1 MYTPIDQQIAQW
13 FNSLWG
19 GNGWGNL
26 LLILCS
32 ILFAALAAFLIGYE
46 REYHGHS
53 AGLRTHLLV
62 AIGSATIMVISIY
75 GFSFFLP
82 GSTTELVNRD
92 PARLAAQVI
101 SGIGFL
107 GAGTIIQT
115 GIDVKGLTTATTLW
129 LVMAIGLAAGSG
141 SFVIAS
147 IATII
152 AFVALVSLRKVE
164 KLANRKNPYLIII
177 VPSDSGVLKN
187 ILETGYRFGIN
198 IRETT
203 SQLIEYNNSSALRIT
218 IRCHVKNNTSLTSF
232 VGEIRENI
240 NPLEIKISSNPY

>member
-1 MYTPIDQQIAQW
+1 MYTPIDQQISQW
-13 FNSLWG
+13 FNNLWG

-32 ILFAALAAFLIGYE
+32 ILFAALAAFIIGFE

-75 GFSFFLP
+75 GFSPFVQ
-82 GSTTELVNRD
+82 GTEVAISRD
-92 PARLAAQVI
+92 PARLAAQVV

-115 GIDVKGLTTATTLW
+115 GTDVKGLTTATTLW

-141 SFVIAS
+141 SFIIAS
-147 IATII
+147 IATVI
-152 AFVALVSLRKVE
+152 AFIALVSLNKVE
-164 KLANRKNPYLIII
+164 QFANRKNPYLILV
-177 VPSDSGVLKN
+177 VPGDRGVIKT
-187 ILETGYRFGIN
+187 ILECSSKYGIN

-203 SQLIEYNNSSALRIT
+203 SQLIDYNNKTALRIT
-218 IRCHVKNNTSLTSF
+218 IRCYVKSNASLNSY
-232 VGEIRENI
+232 VNEIRETI
-240 NPLEIKISSNPY
+240 NPLEIDLTTNPH